1 MLADGECREIVTKLK
16 VPRRIPIS
24 ARVSTLESDPARQT
38 EDELAEP
45 TPEVLLE
52 RVAILVHQRQSLRA
66 GGAGRAALERNRA
79 EITRAQWE
87 LSRALIARHYPG

>member
-24 ARVSTLESDPARQT
+24 ARVSTIQSDAAQ
-38 EDELAEP
+38 DEFAEP

-87 LSRALIARHYPG
+87 LSRALIARHYPS

>member
-1 MLADGECREIVTKLK
+1 MLTDGESRKFVTTLK
-16 VPRRIPIS
+16 VPRQIPIS
-24 ARVSTLESDPARQT
+24 ARVSTTESHAAR
-38 EDELAEP
+38 DEHAEP

-52 RVAILVHQRQSLRA
+52 RVAILVHERQSLRA

-79 EITRAQWE
+79 EITRAQWA

>member
-1 MLADGECREIVTKLK
+1 MLADGESGELVTRLK
-16 VPRRIPIS
+16 IPRQIPIS
-24 ARVSTLESDPARQT
+24 ARVSTTESNPAQ
-38 EDELAEP
+38 DERAEP

-52 RVAILVHQRQSLRA
+52 RVAILVHERQSLRA

-79 EITRAQWE
+79 DITRAQWA

>member
-24 ARVSTLESDPARQT
+24 RRVSTTESHPARPRR
-38 EDELAEP
+38 DDLSEP

-52 RVAILVHQRQSLRA
+52 RVAILVHERQSLRA
-66 GGAGRAALERNRA
+66 RGAGRAALERNRA
-79 EITRAQWE
+79 DITRAQWA
-87 LSRALIARHYPG
+87 LSHALIARHYPA

>member
-1 MLADGECREIVTKLK
+1 VGKLK
-16 VPRRIPIS
+16 NSPEIPIS
-24 ARVSTLESDPARQT
+24 ARVSTTESQATGDG
-38 EDELAEP
+38 LVEP